1 MALHLF
7 QFAKMEWL
15 LFQNISFSPHSTIG
29 QLFEDLNEIVRQEIY
44 YDRFEIQNTKVSGSL
59 VAWLPP

>member
-1 MALHLF
+1 
-7 QFAKMEWL
+7 MEWL